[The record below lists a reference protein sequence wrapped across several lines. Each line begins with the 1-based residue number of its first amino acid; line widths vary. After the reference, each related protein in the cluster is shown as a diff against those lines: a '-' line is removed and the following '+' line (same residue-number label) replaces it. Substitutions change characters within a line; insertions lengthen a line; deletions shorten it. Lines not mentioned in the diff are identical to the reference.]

1 MGSTLTASFW
11 TGNIETH
18 TKNMLSLYYKIGKAK
33 QTWRPYLEV
42 QDWFFFQDWFFHNQF
57 GCDSFLNVQCK
68 GIHTPATTQLVCSSL
83 RSYTVA
89 MSLLDVSLSNFFLK
103 NFHWVLFS
111 EIQINIKWTWINTKC
126 SCKSLW
132 YIGFCPLL
140 IKLVSD
146 LGVAACRDHKVMW
159 FIVVCYRN

>member
-1 MGSTLTASFW
+1 MNWKHRNSYKKHAFPLLQDSKSKTNMEALLGGSRL
-11 TGNIETH
+11 I
-18 TKNMLSLYYKIGKAK
+18 
-33 QTWRPYLEV
+33 
-42 QDWFFFQDWFFHNQF
+42 FFFQDWFFHNQF

-146 LGVAACRDHKVMW
+146 LCVAACRDHKVMW